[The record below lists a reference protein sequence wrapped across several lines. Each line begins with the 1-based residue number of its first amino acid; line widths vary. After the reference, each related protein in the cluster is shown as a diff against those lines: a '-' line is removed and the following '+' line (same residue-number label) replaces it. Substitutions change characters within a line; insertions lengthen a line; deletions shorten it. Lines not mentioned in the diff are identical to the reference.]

1 MRHPSLNEATIR
13 SHTTAQSYERGEAY
27 YRKGAVVALTQRGD
41 TLTGE
46 VEGSEYEPYRVTLQF
61 DAGGLTRTHCTCAY
75 GLQGWCKHIVA
86 TLLVSLHNPAK
97 IEHRPSLS
105 ELLKPLNRDQ
115 LQTILANLATE
126 QSALIDTIE
135 SQIQQ
140 TVLSQPI
147 ASKQVARRTVARR
160 TVIDPQPFRRQVQQ
174 IIYNAEGDWDD
185 TSALNEISV
194 LVDKAYDFTNKGDG
208 DNALIILEAIIDAY
222 GEIWMNLDGSSGE
235 SGDFFYELDAAFTE
249 ALLSATITPADQ
261 VKWQDKLDVWA
272 EGASEYG
279 IDDAFARSQ
288 TALEQGWDSPILQ
301 AVLQGEMADGSELE
315 EPDSIGA
322 MTLVQIRLNILERQD
337 RDDEYLNLAKAT
349 AHWQSYLTRLVEL
362 GQLELAMTQAK
373 QHLNSATT
381 ALAVAQALR
390 EKGALDQA
398 LEIAESGLALPGL
411 GKAQLALWTSELA
424 EGLGHQNTGLQARI
438 TAFEAAP
445 TLADYLKIQELAE
458 VAEWPKLQ
466 QDLLDGLRKR
476 NVFADKAAVAIF
488 LREGLLEDAINVVD
502 QLSSFQ
508 AALIKQVMEAAMSQ
522 RPDWVIT
529 NARRRAESIMDEGK
543 AKYYQY
549 AVEWLTMACSAYQQ
563 AGQQQDWQ
571 RYYAELLQKH
581 TRKRKLINLL
591 QALRQP

>member
-1 MRHPSLNEATIR
+1 MRYLSLNETAIR

-27 YRKGAVVALTQRGD
+27 YRKGAVVTLMQRGN

-61 DAGGLTRTHCTCAY
+61 DSGGLTHTNCACAY

-86 TLLVSLHNPAK
+86 TLLASLHNPAK

-105 ELLKPLNRDQ
+105 ELIKPLNRDQ
-115 LQTILANLATE
+115 LQTILENLVTE
-126 QSALIDTIE
+126 QPALINTIE

-140 TVLSQPI
+140 TAPSQPI
-147 ASKQVARRTVARR
+147 ASKQVARRTV
-160 TVIDPQPFRRQVQQ
+160 VDPKPFRRQVQQ
-174 IIYNAEGDWDD
+174 IIHNAEGDWDD
-185 TSALNEISV
+185 TLALNEIGV

-208 DNALIILEAIIDAY
+208 DNAMVILEAIIDAY

-235 SGDFFYELDAAFTE
+235 SGDFFYELDSAFTE

-261 VKWQDKLDVWA
+261 VNWQGKVDSWA

-288 TALEQGWDSPILQ
+288 TALAQGWDNPTLQ
-301 AVLQGEMADGSELE
+301 AVLRGEMADGSELE

-349 AHWQSYLTRLVEL
+349 GHWQSYLTKLVGL

-373 QHLNSATT
+373 QHLDSATT
-381 ALAVAQALR
+381 AFAMAQALR
-390 EKGALDQA
+390 EKDALDQA
-398 LEIAESGLALPGL
+398 LEIAEAGLALPGL

-438 TAFEAAP
+438 KAFDAAP

-458 VAEWPKLQ
+458 ASEWPMLQ
-466 QDLLDGLRKR
+466 RDLLDGLHKR
-476 NVFADKAAVAIF
+476 NVFADEAAVAIF
-488 LREGLLEDAINVVD
+488 LHEGLLEDAINVVD

-508 AALIKQVMEAAMSQ
+508 AVLVKQVMEAAMSQ
-522 RPDWVIT
+522 RPDWVIA
-529 NARRRAESIMDEGK
+529 NARRRAESIMNEGK
-543 AKYYQY
+543 AKYYRY
-549 AVEWLTMACSAYQQ
+549 AVEWLMIARMAYQQ
-563 AGQQQDWQ
+563 SGQQQDWH
-571 RYYAELLQKH
+571 RYYAELMQKH
-581 TRKRKLINLL
+581 ARKRKLMDLL
-591 QALRQP
+591 QPLRRP